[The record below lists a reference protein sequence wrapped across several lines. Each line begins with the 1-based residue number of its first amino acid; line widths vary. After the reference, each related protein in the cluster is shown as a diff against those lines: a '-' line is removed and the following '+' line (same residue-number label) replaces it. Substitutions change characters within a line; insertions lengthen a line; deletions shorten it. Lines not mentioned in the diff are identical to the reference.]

1 MDVESLSVSP
11 KLKSEFDDAE
21 TEILLWPLVNNALI
35 AVNADEVTYDAARN
49 ALASSNGTAT
59 LVNYLQNEGSRIKG
73 MDFSFRAPLLCHL
86 AALAVEDNGCDTVYD
101 PEQTMFFIETDDAQ
115 YALPVVKD
123 YTVDWKSIADDI
135 ERDYE
140 VVSDEVWAL
149 DRLLAFAEIEVDAY
163 RRQDD
168 DI

>member
-1 MDVESLSVSP
+1 
-11 KLKSEFDDAE
+11 
-21 TEILLWPLVNNALI
+21 
-35 AVNADEVTYDAARN
+35 
-49 ALASSNGTAT
+49 
-59 LVNYLQNEGSRIKG
+59 
-73 MDFSFRAPLLCHL
+73 
-86 AALAVEDNGCDTVYD
+86 
-101 PEQTMFFIETDDAQ
+101 MFFIETDDAQ

-123 YTVDWKSIADDI
+123 YKVDWKSIADDI

-140 VVSDEVWAL
+140 VVADEVWAL